1 MQFLTNHSLGNMLTE
16 STTKTSLCFNPSE
29 QLFKDKLKFCE
40 NIIRQ
45 TFNNKINN
53 KSKFSVKN
61 LYVKRILTVI
71 FFSSRRERCYQIL
84 CDKQLRLKKC
94 IAKKIYCTNKDK
106 MIISHSS
113 IYSTKQCLINTNT
126 SVLHSG
132 IWLSSTS

>member
-1 MQFLTNHSLGNMLTE
+1 MQFLTNHSSGNMLKE
-16 STTKTSLCFNPSE
+16 SNTRTSLCNNPSE
-29 QLFKDKLKFCE
+29 QQFKDLPKFCE
-40 NIIRQ
+40 NIIKQ
-45 TFNNKINN
+45 TFSSKI

-61 LYVKRILTVI
+61 LYVKKILAVI
-71 FFSSRRERCYQIL
+71 FFSSCRERCYQIL
-84 CDKQLRLKKC
+84 CDRQLKLKKF